1 MKKIQRSQPDG
12 GPRGAR
18 IQLRGV
24 SFQRIP
30 FGKESDHWAKT
41 YGACP
46 DCGALQGEFHEFPCD
61 IEECP
66 DCGGQFID
74 CGCLTKRPPEPE
86 STPPPRLPDP
96 NQIEFG
102 L

>member
-1 MKKIQRSQPDG
+1 MRKIEQSQPYG
-12 GPRGAR
+12 GPRGAT
-18 IQLRGV
+18 IKLAGV
-24 SFQRIP
+24 EYQRIP
-30 FGKESDHWAKT
+30 FGKEFDHWSKD

-46 DCGALQGEFHEFPCD
+46 DCAALQGEYHEFPCD

-66 DCGGQFID
+66 DCGGQFIG
-74 CGCLTKRPPEPE
+74 CGCLTKRAPEPE
-86 STPPPRLPDP
+86 LPPAPTPPDP

>member
-1 MKKIQRSQPDG
+1 MKKIERSQPDE
-12 GPRGAR
+12 GPRGAT
-18 IQLRGV
+18 IQLCDV

-30 FGKESDHWAKT
+30 FGKEFDHWAKT

-46 DCGALQGEFHEFPCD
+46 DCAALQGEFHEFPCD

-74 CGCLTKRPPEPE
+74 CGCLTKRLAEPEPE
-86 STPPPRLPDP
+86 PLRSLPDP

>member
-1 MKKIQRSQPDG
+1 MTIRLAG
-12 GPRGAR
+12 TEYRR
-18 IQLRGV
+18 IA
-24 SFQRIP
+24 
-30 FGKESDHWAKT
+30 FGKESDHWSKT

-46 DCGALQGEFHEFPCD
+46 DCAALQGEIHEFPCD

-66 DCGGQFID
+66 NCGGQFID
-74 CGCLTKRPPEPE
+74 CGCLIKRPVESPPERP
-86 STPPPRLPDP
+86 STLPDP